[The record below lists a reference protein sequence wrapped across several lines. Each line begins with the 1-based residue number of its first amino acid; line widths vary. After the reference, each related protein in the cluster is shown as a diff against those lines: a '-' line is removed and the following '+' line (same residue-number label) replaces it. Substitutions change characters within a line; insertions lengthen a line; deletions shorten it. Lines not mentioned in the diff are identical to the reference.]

1 MYCLVINVVSL
12 TTIILVCNK
21 FVIKI
26 VVLTTSSS
34 SFLFFF
40 FFFFFF
46 FLYIYIVL
54 LLCFGLKERKKKKKM
69 VEGLILVCKEIS
81 LLHACENT

>member
-34 SFLFFF
+34 SFLSFFYFFF

-46 FLYIYIVL
+46 FYIYISFSCYAL
-54 LLCFGLKERKKKKKM
+54 
-69 VEGLILVCKEIS
+69 
-81 LLHACENT
+81 A